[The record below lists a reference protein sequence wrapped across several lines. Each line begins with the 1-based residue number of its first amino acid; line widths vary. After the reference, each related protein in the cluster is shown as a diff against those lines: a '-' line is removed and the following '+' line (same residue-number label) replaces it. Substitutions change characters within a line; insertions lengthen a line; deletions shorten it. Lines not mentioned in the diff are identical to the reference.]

1 MLYVSQIII
10 LYTLNLYN
18 AICQFYLN
26 KTGRKNKIYFKKRIL
41 FSHIWFDTPH
51 TFGLTCL
58 LDIQVEMSGGQLVV
72 QDWSLG

>member
-1 MLYVSQIII
+1 MLYVNFISIK
-10 LYTLNLYN
+10 LEEKTKFTL
-18 AICQFYLN
+18 
-26 KTGRKNKIYFKKRIL
+26 KKE
-41 FSHIWFDTPH
+41 FCSH